1 MSAKVV
7 VPDRIISSAASWV
20 PVRTNAGVT
29 TLASAGKMYC
39 WSQSIRLRS
48 LPSPRNSTI
57 GACPWVLISPGSTIW
72 PVPSMVWRGWKAAAM
87 AAGVSTPT
95 MSAPSIAS
103 APGASTRRVPSTVT
117 TVALVMTRATWRF
130 AAVCAADAGGAP
142 AAPSVSRTAAAATN

>member
-20 PVRTNAGVT
+20 PVRTKAGVT

-48 LPSPRNSTI
+48 LPRPRNSTI
-57 GACPWVLISPGSTIW
+57 GAWPWVLISPGRTIW

-95 MSAPSIAS
+95 MSAPSIAT
-103 APGASTRRVPSTVT
+103 APGASTRRVAVDGDDGGVGDDQRDLALRGRLRRPP
-117 TVALVMTRATWRF
+117 TVARQPRRGS
-130 AAVCAADAGGAP
+130 AG
-142 AAPSVSRTAAAATN
+142 R